1 MVAYFYALLFQFKT
15 QINKDSEVVQD
26 VARQRNPK
34 RELAKKIW
42 LESKGQKKLKDIADE
57 VGVSASQVRK
67 WKSQDNWSDELN
79 SNVTNDNGC
88 ATNQSERYRSSR
100 NNQNAKGNKGN
111 KHASAPPD
119 NKNAVTHG
127 LFANWLPDET
137 KQIIQE
143 LYTSDPADIIWNN
156 IIIQYA
162 AIIRA
167 QKIMNVRDE
176 YDHTIDVTKLKVE
189 PTLIDPKTNQPVP
202 VETTREFNY
211 SWDKEANFLQAQS
224 RAISTLSNLI
234 KQFVAL
240 ADDKDE
246 RRLKLQ
252 LMQSELDKANGP
264 KEGSEIK
271 DWKQAVI
278 EAANKRAG
286 KVNE

>member
-1 MVAYFYALLFQFKT
+1 MIDWNKIRKEFEGTDITARALADKYGIKPSTLRSRK
-15 QINKDSEVVQD
+15 NREGWK
-26 VARQRNPK
+26 RNAT
-34 RELAKKIW
+34 RGAI
-42 LESKGQKKLKDIADE
+42 D
-57 VGVSASQVRK
+57 
-67 WKSQDNWSDELN
+67 
-79 SNVTNDNGC
+79 NDNVAPQRS
-88 ATNQSERYRSSR
+88 ATDKTGGQR

-111 KHASAPPD
+111 RHASAPPD

-167 QKIMNVRDE
+167 QRIMNVRDE

-286 KVNE
+286 KDNE